1 MYRAMHW
8 STNQSLEMLW
18 GLEGLTT
25 ASSATVTIERPA
37 GFRVVEPSPSLGK
50 GGSWLWY
57 LIARGPVDSG
67 RAARSLASRLR
78 ASKWGILGLK
88 DACALVWQYVA
99 VKAQAGP
106 EEVEF
111 PWGRAFLVGRGG
123 APKLG
128 MHGYNIFNLDI
139 KVLDGDP
146 KSIAGILE
154 SRYVIPGFFGPQ
166 RFGVERPNTH
176 YMGLLESEGR
186 LGELLA
192 EYAYRYPGESRAE
205 PGSYERRAIARSVDE
220 LSVIFVRA
228 PRIAR
233 EALQAYIFNRAL
245 SSLWPEYRRYAEAGA
260 DLVCGGMRI
269 RAPAARLPYEGMR
282 KSRSPW
288 ANVVGRV
295 LREEGLGWYSLRGLR
310 GALRPLAYPVCGLK
324 ARVKDDSVRVRFMLP
339 RGAYA
344 TLLARS
350 VALVDWVSYDRCG
363 SLPSH
368 GFGYGGGY

>member
-1 MYRAMHW
+1 MYRVMHW

-18 GLEGLTT
+18 GLEGLEP
-25 ASSATVTIERPA
+25 ASSAAVTIERPT
-37 GFRVVEPSPSLGK
+37 GFRVIEPSPRLE

-57 LIARGPVDSG
+57 LIVRGPIDSS
-67 RAARSLASRLR
+67 RAARSLASRLG
-78 ASKWGILGLK
+78 ASRWGLLGLK

-99 VKAQAGP
+99 VKARSGP
-106 EEVEF
+106 DVLGF
-111 PWGRAFLVGRGG
+111 PWGSAFLVGRGG
-123 APKLG
+123 APRLG
-128 MHGYNIFNLDI
+128 MHGYNIFSIDI

-146 KSIAGILE
+146 KTIAGILE
-154 SRYVIPGFFGPQ
+154 SYSVIPGFFGPQ

-176 YMGLLESEGR
+176 YVGLLVSEGR

-205 PGSYERRAIARSVDE
+205 PGSYERRAIARSARE
-220 LSVIFVRA
+220 SSIAGARA

-245 SSLWPEYRRYAEAGA
+245 SSLWPEYRRYAEAGV
-260 DLVCGGMRI
+260 DLVCAGRRI
-269 RAPAARLPYEGMR
+269 RAPAVRLPYEGMR
-282 KSRSPW
+282 ASRSPW
-288 ANVVGRV
+288 AGVVARV
-295 LREEGLGWYSLRGLR
+295 LREEGLGWDSLKGLR
-310 GALRPLAYPVCGLK
+310 GALRPLAYPVCGLR
-324 ARVKDDSVRVRFMLP
+324 ARVKDDSIRVRFMLP

-368 GFGYGGGY
+368 GFGYRGGY